1 MKAGHSIGD
10 GGAAGHAHSGGDHQP
25 AVTLAPGGHL
35 NGDGTGG
42 PAAFPPAAQQAYP
55 FAAIVGMADLKLAL
69 LLNAVSPAIG
79 GVLVRGEKGTAKS
92 TVVRGLAALLPA
104 VDVVADCRFGCDP
117 AAPDPGC
124 PDGPHPG
131 QPARL
136 ARPARLAEL
145 PVGAT
150 EDRLAGSLD
159 IERALTE
166 GVAAFEPGLLAA
178 AHRGLLYVDEV
189 NLLHD
194 HLVDL
199 LLDAAALG
207 VNYVEREGLSVRHA
221 ARFLLVGTMNPEE
234 GELRPQ
240 LLDRFGLTVEV
251 TATREP
257 AERAEVVRRRLAY
270 EANPVAF
277 AADFDLDS
285 ERIAGRVVAARERLP
300 TVRLPDSV
308 LQQICSVC
316 AAFEVDGLRADL
328 VMARTAIALAAW
340 HDRDE
345 VGADDIRQA
354 ARLALPHR
362 RRRDPFDVPGLD
374 EQALDEALADALD
387 AATPP
392 PGGEAAGGADR
403 GQPGDDGPDDSGPAG
418 SAPDG
423 PEDSDPDDSGPDGGG
438 PDDGGGGP
446 PPRPGGPAPDDRGES
461 RPGTAQDPGQRQA
474 GAPGPGAPE
483 AARGQSASG
492 ATPPFRPRLLT
503 VTGIGQG
510 APGRRSA
517 ARTPYGRVTGARL
530 PHGRVHSVHLPATLR
545 AAAPR
550 AGRARQ
556 RSLADRAEPAATG
569 QRSAADRAAA
579 GQRPAAD
586 RAAASQQPSAD
597 RAAGQR
603 PAAERAAAS
612 QRPARP
618 RVPRLRIRA
627 SDLRET
633 VRVGREGNLV
643 LFAVDASGSMAAGHR
658 MRAVKGAVLSLL
670 LDAYQRRD
678 KVGLVTFRGAA
689 AELALPPTS
698 SVEAGARRLA
708 VLPTGGRTP
717 LAAGLTLAARVLR
730 AERLRDPDRRPLLVI
745 VTDGRA
751 TSGSAADLTRA
762 CTALAGVAAIVV
774 DCESGPVRLALAVRL
789 AAQLGGRAVRLEEL
803 AADSLTGV
811 VRAHAP
817 AGLSAGH
824 RRGAA

>member
-1 MKAGHSIGD
+1 
-10 GGAAGHAHSGGDHQP
+10 
-25 AVTLAPGGHL
+25 
-35 NGDGTGG
+35 
-42 PAAFPPAAQQAYP
+42 
-55 FAAIVGMADLKLAL
+55 MADLKLAL

-92 TVVRGLAALLPA
+92 TVVRGLAALLPPA
-104 VDVVADCRFGCDP
+104 EVVADCRFACDP

-124 PDGPHPG
+124 PDGPHPDR
-131 QPARL
+131 PARL
-136 ARPARLAEL
+136 SRPARLAEL

-240 LLDRFGLTVEV
+240 LLDRFGLTVAV
-251 TATREP
+251 TATRDP

-270 EANPVAF
+270 EADPVRF
-277 AADFDLDS
+277 ATDWDQDS
-285 ERIAGRVVAARERLP
+285 ERIARRVVTARERLP
-300 TVRLPDSV
+300 AVRLPDAV
-308 LQQICSVC
+308 LRQICAVC
-316 AAFEVDGLRADL
+316 GAFEVDGLRADL
-328 VMARTAIALAAW
+328 VTARTAIALAAW
-340 HDRDE
+340 HGRDE
-345 VGADDIRQA
+345 VGAEDVRQA

-374 EQALDEALADALD
+374 EEALDQALQDALGAD
-387 AATPP
+387 QPAGGP
-392 PGGEAAGGADR
+392 PGEAPDGSPDDSRPDG
-403 GQPGDDGPDDSGPAG
+403 DGPDS
-418 SAPDG
+418 DG
-423 PEDSDPDDSGPDGGG
+423 PGDGG
-438 PDDGGGGP
+438 PDDGGPGS
-446 PPRPGGPAPDDRGES
+446 PGGRGPGGQPGPQHRDPATAA
-461 RPGTAQDPGQRQA
+461 GTGRGQRQGAEPAA
-474 GAPGPGAPE
+474 GPPGTT
-483 AARGQSASG
+483 RGDTSASG
-492 ATPPFRPRLLT
+492 TAPFRPRLLT

-530 PHGRVHSVHLPATLR
+530 PAGRVHSVHLPATLR

-550 AGRARQ
+550 VGRA
-556 RSLADRAEPAATG
+556 A
-569 QRSAADRAAA
+569 RSAT
-579 GQRPAAD
+579 
-586 RAAASQQPSAD
+586 
-597 RAAGQR
+597 
-603 PAAERAAAS
+603 
-612 QRPARP
+612 P
-618 RVPRLRIRA
+618 RFRIRP

-643 LFAVDASGSMAAGHR
+643 VFAVDASGSMAAGQR
-658 MRAVKGAVLSLL
+658 IRAVKGAVLSLL

-678 KVGLVTFRGAA
+678 KVGLITFRGAA

-698 SVEAGARRLA
+698 SVDAGARRLA
-708 VLPTGGRTP
+708 ALPTGGRTP
-717 LAAGLTLAARVLR
+717 LAAGLALAARVLR
-730 AERLRDPDRRPLLVI
+730 AERLKDPDRRPLLVV

-751 TSGSAADLTRA
+751 TSGTGADLARA
-762 CTALAGVAAIVV
+762 AAALAGVAAIVI
-774 DCESGPVRLALAVRL
+774 DCESGPVRLGLAVRL
-789 AAQLGGRAVRLEEL
+789 AAWLGGSAVRLEEL
-803 AADSLTGV
+803 AAASITGV
-811 VRAHAP
+811 IRAHTP
-817 AGLSAGH
+817 AGRAGQQ
-824 RRGAA
+824 RPGGRGRGAA